1 VRDIELTQ
9 NGRLERR
16 TSERCFQAT
25 ALSGRSSVR
34 LLGWSVDNLGDD
46 IAEIDERIE
55 LVEPLSL
62 QVSISYM
69 MAPQGRR
76 HRPTGEQ
83 SGWSMGTTI
92 YSKGREA
99 VCAQEVR
106 SLEFIQGSQR
116 DQISICW
123 RKWNIRNNARVLIFK

>member
-9 NGRLERR
+9 NGRLERQ

-55 LVEPLSL
+55 LVERKRC
-62 QVSISYM
+62 
-69 MAPQGRR
+69 GD
-76 HRPTGEQ
+76 PT
-83 SGWSMGTTI
+83 
-92 YSKGREA
+92 
-99 VCAQEVR
+99 
-106 SLEFIQGSQR
+106 FI
-116 DQISICW
+116 
-123 RKWNIRNNARVLIFK
+123 